1 MAQPQLIQSLS
12 ILQKKIESLVSENQ
26 SLKERIRSLE
36 AENADLKSI
45 HDSDQVDLDI
55 ASKDI
60 EFLSMSHKLAES
72 ADNIILARKKI
83 SRLIRTLDNCIR
95 MINEE

>member
-1 MAQPQLIQSLS
+1 MVQPQLIQALS
-12 ILQKKIESLVSENQ
+12 NLQKKIESLVSENKI
-26 SLKERIRSLE
+26 LKERIQYLE
-36 AENADLKSI
+36 IENADLRAI
-45 HDSDQVDLDI
+45 HDSDQLDLGN

-60 EFLSMSHKLAES
+60 EFLSISHKLAES

>member
-12 ILQKKIESLVSENQ
+12 SLHKKIESLVSENKF
-26 SLKERIRSLE
+26 LRERVRNLE
-36 AENADLKSI
+36 IENADLKSI
-45 HDSDQVDLDI
+45 HDSDKVDLDN

-83 SRLIRTLDNCIR
+83 SRLIRTIDNCIR